1 MELIIPCFKF
11 QQFEN
16 ALESINR
23 AFSKHDGKYK
33 PSMLNLR
40 GRIYSALG
48 EYENAIDD
56 YRESYELVQDRGR
69 LLQQY
74 INSFKDN

>member
-11 QQFEN
+11 LQFEN
-16 ALESINR
+16 AMESINR

-40 GRIYSALG
+40 GKIYSASG
-48 EYENAIDD
+48 IFNKKFRIIDKIW
-56 YRESYELVQDRGR
+56 LIIVT
-69 LLQQY
+69 
-74 INSFKDN
+74 